1 MAKQD
6 VDQQFT
12 RESILKVISN
22 ELAGLDLSPGDYI
35 QVANSI
41 LDSALGKNPGASDLD
56 EIYGQGDAG
65 RDSGSNG
72 NEALK
77 SELNNRKITGL
88 PIVTDDISIRACEPE
103 SDFDILKKWSR
114 EERGR
119 EFLLSRL
126 ENNIEKAEEV
136 FFNRSHL
143 FGMVCNAMQEPIG
156 VVGFLNYD
164 RQHQKA
170 ELRKL
175 IGESTYRGKGL
186 GKKASRLWVGYGLT
200 VLNLR
205 KIYLYTFDS
214 NLRNIRINEELGF
227 RLEGVFREEH
237 IIDGR
242 PKDIL
247 RMSLIRSK

>member
-6 VDQQFT
+6 VEQQFT

-22 ELAGLDLSPGDYI
+22 ELAGLDLSPADYV

-41 LDSALGKNPGASDLD
+41 LDSALGKNEETSGLEA
-56 EIYGQGDAG
+56 IYGEGGAG
-65 RDSGSNG
+65 EESRNNG
-72 NEALK
+72 NNSLK
-77 SELNNRKITGL
+77 SDLNNRKISGL
-88 PIVTDDISIRACEPE
+88 PVVTDDISIRACQPE
-103 SDFDILKKWSR
+103 SDFEIFEKWTR
-114 EERGR
+114 EDRGR

-164 RQHQKA
+164 REHKKA

-175 IGESTYRGKGL
+175 IGEPSCRGKGL
-186 GKKASRLWVGYGLT
+186 GKKASRLWVGYGLY
-200 VLNLR
+200 VLKLR

-237 IIDGR
+237 LVDGK

-247 RMSLIRSK
+247 RMSLIRS